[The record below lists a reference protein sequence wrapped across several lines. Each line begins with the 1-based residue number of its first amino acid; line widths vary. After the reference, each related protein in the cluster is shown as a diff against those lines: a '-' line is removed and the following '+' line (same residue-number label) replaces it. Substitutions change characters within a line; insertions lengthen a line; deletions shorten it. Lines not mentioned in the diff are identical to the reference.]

1 MALWSG
7 AALCSHAGLL
17 AVMQDSLCR
26 RPVHSRTLDALAAS
40 ERRQR
45 SSTPNNTWL
54 RTRTAS
60 RGVACCGGRVVHHVN
75 EFLEIDLAIAV
86 IVRLPEDLRDALGI
100 LGLRAAPHG
109 PARVQHVPQLLLRD
123 LAVAVLIENVE
134 CSLQDI
140 IENIVPPLGGRS
152 QECGVVDGAV
162 SLGIER
168 VHNLLQIPGHILYAG
183 TLQALA
189 DLADAD
195 EAVAIDVELSKS
207 LLHGMKPLVVEKSPS
222 DDLQRSLF
230 QKVLRLVN
238 PKSVHQLNSP
248 GRLHRTGLLF
258 AQSRGQPIAAQGLR
272 SADAFRGREAQE
284 PTYKLLCLR
293 GNTPTLSLKGESA

>member
-17 AVMQDSLCR
+17 AVMQDSLCS

-86 IVRLPEDLRDALGI
+86 MVRLPEDFRDALGI

-162 SLGIER
+162 ALRIDR

-189 DLADAD
+189 DLADVD

-207 LLHGMKPLVVEKSPS
+207 LLHGMKPLVVEKSPR
-222 DDLQRSLF
+222 DNLQRSLLE
-230 QKVLRLVN
+230 KVLRLVL
-238 PKSVHQLNSP
+238 PEPVQQLHP
-248 GRLHRTGLLF
+248 QGRLLDGGLRD
-258 AQSRGQPIAAQGLR
+258 AQGRGQPVVAQCLR
-272 SADAFRGREAQE
+272 SPDALRGSGAEE
-284 PTYKLLCLR
+284 PTDKLLGLLR
-293 GNTPTLSLKGESA
+293 NTLPTDCIKGE